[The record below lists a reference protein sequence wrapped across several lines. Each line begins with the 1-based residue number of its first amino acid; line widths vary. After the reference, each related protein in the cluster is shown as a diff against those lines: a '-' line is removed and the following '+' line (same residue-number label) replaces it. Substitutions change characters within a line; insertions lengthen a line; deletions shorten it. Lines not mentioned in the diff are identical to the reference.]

1 MGERKISERIKE
13 WKHDHEWS
21 VRLIWLGFAVIGMAV
36 LIISFYA
43 SGFDVFGWVMS
54 GRGAF
59 VAAVVLVFFLSLTPY
74 FVAKAIKEWKNGSKK

>member
-1 MGERKISERIKE
+1 
-13 WKHDHEWS
+13 
-21 VRLIWLGFAVIGMAV
+21 MAV

-59 VAAVVLVFFLSLTPY
+59 VAAVVLIFFLSLTPY